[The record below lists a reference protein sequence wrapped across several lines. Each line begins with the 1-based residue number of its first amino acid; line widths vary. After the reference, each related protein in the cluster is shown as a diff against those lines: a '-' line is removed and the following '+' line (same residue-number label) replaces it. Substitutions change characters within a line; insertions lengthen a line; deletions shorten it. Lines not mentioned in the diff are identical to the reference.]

1 MAYITEADY
10 EALYG
15 AIDTAEFD
23 RLAYDASRFMDRMTT
38 GIDNVKKL
46 KTAMPTDE
54 DDAEAVEMCCA
65 KLISLMKTIESADGF
80 VTREDGTV
88 VSKAVS
94 SISSGSESM
103 SFGNGSS
110 MSAAASDVKVRDTL
124 FADTV
129 KAYLSGIEDAN
140 GVNLLYMGRYPNV

>member
-15 AIDTAEFD
+15 DIETAEFN
-23 RLAYDASRFMDRMTT
+23 RLAYDASRFMDVMTT

-65 KLISLMKTIESADGF
+65 KLINLMQVIESFNGF
-80 VTREDGTV
+80 VTRDDGTA

-103 SFGNGSS
+103 SFGTNSV
-110 MSAAASDVKVRDTL
+110 SAAAADESVRNKL
-124 FADTV
+124 LSDTV

>member
-1 MAYITEADY
+1 MAYITKSEY

-15 AIDTAEFD
+15 AISAGDFT
-23 RLAYDASRFMDRMTT
+23 RLSYDASRLMDYMTT

-46 KTAMPTDE
+46 QAYPPAG
-54 DDAEAVEMCCA
+54 DDVMMCCA
-65 KLISLMKTIESADGF
+65 KLISLMKTIESLDGA
-80 VTREDGTV
+80 TEREDGTV

-103 SFGNGSS
+103 SFGSNAI
-110 MSAAASDVKVRDTL
+110 SAAATDITARNTL
-124 FADTV
+124 LADTV